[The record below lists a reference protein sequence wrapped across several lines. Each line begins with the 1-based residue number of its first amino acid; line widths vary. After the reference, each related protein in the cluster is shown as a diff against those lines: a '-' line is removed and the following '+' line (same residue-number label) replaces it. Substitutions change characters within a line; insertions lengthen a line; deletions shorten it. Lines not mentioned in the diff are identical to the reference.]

1 MFESKLLGYEEL
13 SASLSKS
20 ATDRRVREPHG
31 DIVLIDQEGEDGSV
45 TVGYLGQTIYP
56 TDREEVDAYNSLR
69 SAALGGVPI
78 PSEPFTATLG
88 FVSQT
93 SAEELFDAIPGG
105 ELLRLSGLDLVRW
118 SIEARSTVIVY
129 WPDWEFT
136 IYNIQN
142 RGNSTSNPFESP
154 EIEMDV
160 IEAMNGLRES

>member
-20 ATDRRVREPHG
+20 ATDRLVREPHVY
-31 DIVLIDQEGEDGSV
+31 IVLMDQEGEDGSV
-45 TVGYLGQTIYP
+45 TVGY
-56 TDREEVDAYNSLR
+56 LR